1 MCPAPAVAADALPE
15 TDGSNKRT
23 HQRYPIALDLEYKVL
38 YRGRI
43 ESLGSGRTVNM
54 SSGGILIDVSD
65 MMRHGRVIELVVNWP
80 FLLEGVCPLKL
91 IVRGRIVRTDGRAVA
106 VKAKHHEFRTA
117 GIRAESN
124 RPAGRGRG
132 LAW

>member
-1 MCPAPAVAADALPE
+1 MSPAPTVAANALLPGTNE
-15 TDGSNKRT
+15 SDKRT

-38 YRGRI
+38 YRGRV

-54 SSGGILIDVSD
+54 SSGGILIDASD
-65 MMRHGRVIELVVNWP
+65 IMRHGRLIELVVNWP

-106 VKAKHHEFRTA
+106 VK
-117 GIRAESN
+117 
-124 RPAGRGRG
+124 
-132 LAW
+132 